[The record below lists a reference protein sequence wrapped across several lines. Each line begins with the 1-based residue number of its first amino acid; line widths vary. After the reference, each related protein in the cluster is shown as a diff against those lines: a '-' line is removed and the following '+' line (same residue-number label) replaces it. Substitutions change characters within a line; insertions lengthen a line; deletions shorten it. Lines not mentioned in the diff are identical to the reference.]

1 MGADRVDRTERL
13 LNLVVCLMATRT
25 PVSRERI
32 FEVIPGYQDAQS
44 PAALERMFERD
55 KDDLRGL
62 GVPLQTVLNAHGEV
76 DGYRIALDEYVMPVM
91 NLTSAERAV
100 VQIAAAA
107 WQGAI
112 LEPAATNALAKID
125 AQDPVDV
132 PVMADDVFLHFNGA
146 TTALLQ
152 FMRALRLARSVR
164 FDYRRPDQ
172 AEPGSRHMDPWG
184 VVAHEGHWYAVGY
197 DRDRG
202 EPRMFRLSRI
212 NGNVR
217 VLGEALAHGRPASF
231 DIRAFVEGNDA
242 DTSRAEAIVWL
253 QDSHAASVRRYVIDE
268 VTDLGA
274 AMVARVRAPSWEILR
289 MQVSTAGKHAIALEP
304 PEFRSS
310 IVAGLESV
318 LALHHDGQR

>member
-55 KDDLRGL
+55 KDDLRNL

-76 DGYRIALDEYVMPVM
+76 DGYRIALDEYVMPVV

-100 VQIAAAA
+100 IQIAAAA

-125 AQDPVDV
+125 AQDPVEM
-132 PVMADDVFLHFNGA
+132 PVIADDVFLHFNGA
-146 TTALLQ
+146 NTALLQ
-152 FMRALRLARSVR
+152 FMRALRLSRSVR

-172 AEPGSRHMDPWG
+172 VEAGSRHVDPWG

-197 DRDRG
+197 DHDRL

-212 NGNVR
+212 HGNVR
-217 VLGEALAHGRPASF
+217 VLGEGMNHGRPTSF
-231 DIRAFVEGNDA
+231 DIRAFVEGHDV
-242 DTSRAEAIVWL
+242 DTSRAEAVVWL
-253 QDSHAASVRRYVIDE
+253 QDSHAASVRRYVIDD
-268 VTDLGA
+268 VPDFGA
-274 AMVARVRAPSWEILR
+274 AMVANVRAPSWEILR
-289 MQVSTAGKHAIALEP
+289 MQVSTAGEHAIALEP
-304 PEFRSS
+304 PEFRDS
-310 IVAGLESV
+310 IIAGFRSV
-318 LALHHDGQR
+318 LALHQDGQ